1 MGFRE
6 DAIRKIEKK
15 QAELV
20 AMERAFELAKAGAEA
35 YIQAYQDML
44 KSLPRESSETRP
56 EAMFRAGSAAKRT
69 REMIIDAGRPLH
81 INDVLKGLG
90 KRDDRAARASL
101 TSALGAYARK
111 GEVFVRTAPNTF
123 GLLEMGHAAGTQAV
137 DEPPAD
143 FGRLETEARKAS

>member
-6 DAIRKIEKK
+6 DLQRKIEKK

-35 YIQAYQDML
+35 YIQAYQDMM
-44 KSLPRESSETRP
+44 KSLPRESSEARP
-56 EAMFRAGSAAKRT
+56 ESIFRAGSAAKRC
-69 REMIIDAGRPLH
+69 REMIIDAIRPLH
-81 INDVLKGLG
+81 INDLLKGLG
-90 KRDDRAARASL
+90 KGDDRGSRASL

-123 GLLEMGHAAGTQAV
+123 GLLEMGHAAGAQAV

-143 FGRLETEARKAS
+143 FGRLVTEGKRAS

>member
-6 DAIRKIEKK
+6 DALRKIEKK

-20 AMERAFELAKAGAEA
+20 AMERAFELSKAGAEA

-56 EAMFRAGSAAKRT
+56 EAMFRVGSAAKRT
-69 REMIIDAGRPLH
+69 RELIIEAVRPLH
-81 INDVLKGLG
+81 INDILKGLG
-90 KRDDRAARASL
+90 KGDDRASRASL

-123 GLLEMGHAAGTQAV
+123 GLLEMGHVAGTQAV